1 MPVASAADLMAATW
15 ASNPRLGFAC
25 SGAATRMYPTARLD
39 STSLAASTTSVP
51 RWGKKRKSNPGQVS
65 ADLAANTAVPATM
78 NDGYHVREKAN
89 HKWAFKPRFRA
100 RALGWRGSRPAIERL
115 KQAVSEIRTVA
126 RRDPV
131 LAADG
136 AVSLMERLWP
146 AFEQI
151 DTSSG
156 ALGGAVNW
164 TLGELL
170 PVIATAPADAKT
182 RGRWL
187 DRLWQAIQDDG
198 VSYLWLVEE
207 RWGDLCA
214 STAVASRWAD
224 EILPLLRRVW
234 SEERPG
240 DFVSGTD
247 VCLSSL
253 LRAGRFQELLDV
265 LALKERPIWPWRRYG
280 IRALRAQG
288 LLDEAL
294 AYAEASRGLNIPD
307 SAVDAEC
314 EEILFA
320 AGRRAEAYEQYAL
333 TANQANTG
341 LATFRQI
348 AKKYPE
354 VDPQRILTDLADA
367 SGEPGRWFAAAKD
380 AGQLDLA
387 LRFATTGRTDPKTLS
402 RASRDFLESYPVFA
416 LRIGRLAVDRILAGY
431 GYEIT
436 ALDLAGAVDHFL
448 AAASHLCVADDAR
461 RDLGAMLASRPE
473 IPSFFQATIQRRLSV
488 SSVSDNAQRDP
499 A

>member
-1 MPVASAADLMAATW
+1 
-15 ASNPRLGFAC
+15 
-25 SGAATRMYPTARLD
+25 
-39 STSLAASTTSVP
+39 
-51 RWGKKRKSNPGQVS
+51 
-65 ADLAANTAVPATM
+65 M
-78 NDGYHVREKAN
+78 NDGLHVGDRTN
-89 HKWAFKPRFRA
+89 RQWAFKARFRA
-100 RALGWRGSRPAIERL
+100 RAFGWRGSRLAIERL
-115 KQAVSEIRTVA
+115 KQAVSEIRAVA
-126 RRDPV
+126 RRDPI

-146 AFEQI
+146 AFEHI

-164 TLGELL
+164 TMGELI
-170 PVIATAPADAKT
+170 PVIARAPADAKT
-182 RGRWL
+182 RDRWL
-187 DRLWQAIQDDG
+187 DRLWHAIQDDG

-207 RWGDLCA
+207 RWGELCA
-214 STAVASRWAD
+214 SAEVASRWAD

-247 VCLSSL
+247 LCLSSL
-253 LRAGRFQELLDV
+253 LAAGRHQELLDV

-288 LLDEAL
+288 LLEEAL
-294 AYAEASRGLNIPD
+294 AYAEASRGLSVPN

-314 EEILFA
+314 EQILLA
-320 AGRRAEAYEQYAL
+320 AGRREEAYERYAL

-354 VDPQRILTDLADA
+354 IDPQRILTDLAGA
-367 SGEPGRWFAAAKD
+367 SGDPGRWFAAAKD
-380 AGQLDLA
+380 AGYLDLA

-402 RASRDFLESYPVFA
+402 RASRDFLESDPEFA
-416 LRIGRLAVDRILAGY
+416 LRVGRLAVDRILAGY

-436 ALDLAGAVDHFL
+436 ALDLADAVDHFL
-448 AAASHLCVADDAR
+448 AAARQLGVEADAQS
-461 RDLGAMLASRPE
+461 DLGRMCASHAGAPQFLRAE
-473 IPSFFQATIQRRLSV
+473 ILRLRTRR
-488 SSVSDNAQRDP
+488 A
-499 A
+499 

>member
-1 MPVASAADLMAATW
+1 
-15 ASNPRLGFAC
+15 
-25 SGAATRMYPTARLD
+25 
-39 STSLAASTTSVP
+39 
-51 RWGKKRKSNPGQVS
+51 
-65 ADLAANTAVPATM
+65 M
-78 NDGYHVREKAN
+78 NDGHHVGEKTS

-100 RALGWRGSRPAIERL
+100 RAFGWHGSRPAIERL
-115 KQAVSEIRTVA
+115 KQAVSEIRAVA
-126 RRDPV
+126 RREPV

-136 AVSLMERLWP
+136 AVWLMERLWP

-164 TLGELL
+164 TLGELI
-170 PVIATAPADAKT
+170 PVIAAAPADAKT
-182 RGRWL
+182 RDRWL

-214 STAVASRWAD
+214 SAEVASRWAD

-234 SEERPG
+234 SEARPG

-247 VCLSSL
+247 LCLSSL
-253 LRAGRFQELLDV
+253 LAAARYRELLDV

-294 AYAEASRGLNIPD
+294 AYAEASRGLNIPN

-314 EEILFA
+314 EEILLA
-320 AGRRAEAYEQYAL
+320 AGRRAEAYERYAL

-367 SGEPGRWFAAAKD
+367 SGDPGRWFAAAKD
-380 AGQLDLA
+380 AGHLDLA

-402 RASRDFLESYPVFA
+402 RASRDFLESDQVFA
-416 LRIGRLAVDRILAGY
+416 LHIGRLAVDRILAGY

-448 AAASHLCVADDAR
+448 AAARHLGVEADAKN
-461 RDLGAMLASRPE
+461 DLSRLLATHPE
-473 IPSFFQATIQRRLSV
+473 VPSFFRTPILRRMEVPPGMAS
-488 SSVSDNAQRDP
+488 AKQ
-499 A
+499 